1 MPLGCGRQPFLAPS
15 LPEPGRAQ
23 LFFQREAK
31 CCLRQ
36 GFLALKCRTHLLL
49 FKADQWEVDLTLMA
63 QRCCWSMLS
72 RGFLGLKELEGGGGD
87 AERNILNSSLG
98 WKIAEASCDCASMD
112 LCQQMMSLL
121 FNMLFSWV
129 IAFLPRSKCLLISW
143 LQSPSAVILEHTQK

>member
-1 MPLGCGRQPFLAPS
+1 MPLGCGRQPFLAPC

-63 QRCCWSMLS
+63 QRCCWSVLS
-72 RGFLGLKELEGGGGD
+72 RGFLGLKELEGRGGD
-87 AERNILNSSLG
+87 AKRNILNILSIPLAGRSQKQVVTVFPWTSG
-98 WKIAEASCDCASMD
+98 
-112 LCQQMMSLL
+112 LL
-121 FNMLFSWV
+121 L
-129 IAFLPRSKCLLISW
+129 
-143 LQSPSAVILEHTQK
+143 

>member
-1 MPLGCGRQPFLAPS
+1 MMPLGCGRQPFLAPS

-23 LFFQREAK
+23 LFFQHEAK

-98 WKIAEASCDCASMD
+98 WKIPEASCDCASMD
-112 LCQQMMSLL
+112 LWAASVISQSQDAFFFKKNNFASLC
-121 FNMLFSWV
+121 FFV
-129 IAFLPRSKCLLISW
+129 GGA
-143 LQSPSAVILEHTQK
+143 